1 MKAKILNGYLLVA
14 LIFLGC
20 KDKQT
25 NIKSE
30 VADEKITYVNS
41 INPDDF
47 KSVIKGDSIRL
58 YTLTNNNGVKAD
70 FTNYGQRLIAL
81 HVPDKNGKMGDVV
94 LGLSTL
100 DDYLNG
106 PKNNFGAVIG
116 RYGNRIAKGKFSIDK
131 TNYKLAKN
139 NGKNHLHGGT
149 IGFDAVIWKGRQTA
163 ENEIEFSRISPDME
177 EGYPGNLDV
186 KVTYILSD
194 DNELKIKYE
203 ATTDKTT
210 IVNLTNHSY
219 FNLKGE
225 GLGDIND
232 HIMMI
237 NASTYTP
244 VDTGLIPIGT
254 IESVDGTPF
263 DFTSPKTIGKDL
275 DSNHPQMVIGGGYDH
290 NFVLNKS
297 PKNNEGLVLA
307 ARVTEPAS
315 GRIMEVYTT
324 EPGVQLYGGNFLNG
338 SSTGKSGKPYMKRN
352 AFCLE
357 TQHYPD
363 SPNQPDFPSTVLEP
377 GNIYKSITVY
387 KFDVVK

>member
-1 MKAKILNGYLLVA
+1 MKFNFLYAFLLVTP
-14 LIFLGC
+14 FFFGC
-20 KDKQT
+20 KDNQT
-25 NIKSE
+25 NKKSE
-30 VADEKITYVNS
+30 VADEKILYTNS

-47 KSVIKGDSIRL
+47 KAVIKGDSIRL
-58 YTLTNNNGVKAD
+58 YTLTNKNGLKAD
-70 FTNYGQRLIAL
+70 FTNYGQRLVAL
-81 HVPDKNGKMGDVV
+81 HVPDKNGEMGDVV

-100 DDYLNG
+100 DGYLNG

-116 RYGNRIAKGKFSIDK
+116 RYGNRIANGKFSINK
-131 TNYKLAKN
+131 TKYKLAKN

-149 IGFDAVIWKGRQTA
+149 IGFDAVTWKASQTA
-163 ENEIEFSRISPDME
+163 DNQIEFTRVSPDME
-177 EGYPGNLDV
+177 EGYPGNLHV
-186 KVTYILSD
+186 KVTYVLTD
-194 DNELKIKYE
+194 DNELKIDYE

-225 GLGDIND
+225 GQGDIND
-232 HIMMI
+232 HVMMI
-237 NASTYTP
+237 NASAYTP
-244 VDTGLIPIGT
+244 VDAGLIPIGA
-254 IESVDGTPF
+254 IESVEGTPF

-275 DSNHPQMVIGGGYDH
+275 DSNHAQMVIGGGYDH
-290 NFVLNKS
+290 NFVLNES
-297 PKNNEGLVLA
+297 PKNSEGLVLA
-307 ARVTEPAS
+307 ARVTERAS

-338 SSTGKSGKPYMKRN
+338 SSTGKSGRPYMKRN

-363 SPNQPDFPSTVLEP
+363 SPNQPNFPSTVLEP
-377 GNIYKSITVY
+377 GNTYKSMTVY